1 MSISSELNKKDK
13 SIQGRI
19 RYHGGV
25 LADLVRAA
33 EELQTNVDN
42 ACAKAYQ
49 QGFDDGLKAEYKG
62 PRSLTREEA
71 LELHYAMWNDM
82 RKELGDKPSSL
93 ERINFK
99 RRWISDRP
107 YLKAIYGNIN
117 HDCFLCEYA
126 TQVYFSRGN
135 KQVKD
140 LAFGRCAYCP
150 IEWNKDKTPEGCTNF
165 FGDVTNPPCCGYA
178 LENGVDYRFDP
189 ISTILALPEKE
200 TKCHE

>member
-33 EELQTNVDN
+33 EELQTNIDN

-49 QGFDDGLKAEYKG
+49 QGFDDGRKAEYKG

-93 ERINFK
+93 ARINFK
-99 RRWISDRP
+99 RRWINGFAERIIMNLYD
-107 YLKAIYGNIN
+107 
-117 HDCFLCEYA
+117 
-126 TQVYFSRGN
+126 
-135 KQVKD
+135 
-140 LAFGRCAYCP
+140 CAYVDRYCAETTDCDKCVIQDNCDNYHED
-150 IEWNKDKTPEGCTNF
+150 IEITRELLHKMVQTVKESTPDKG
-165 FGDVTNPPCCGYA
+165 GG
-178 LENGVDYRFDP
+178 
-189 ISTILALPEKE
+189 K
-200 TKCHE
+200 